1 MAKKILIMVV
11 VLEAFQDKFDHKTQY
26 PVGAELQVDK
36 ARADDLVSRGLAKI
50 KEEVAPPET
59 KAAKEAKAPKTQ
71 QAAKVQ
77 EAAEVEEKTEEAAVA
92 TDNAET
98 EQEDESK
105 GTEEQ

>member
-1 MAKKILIMVV
+1 MAKKLLITVV

-50 KEEVAPPET
+50 KEEVAPQET

-71 QAAKVQ
+71 QAA
-77 EAAEVEEKTEEAAVA
+77 EVEEKKEEAAVA

>member
-1 MAKKILIMVV
+1 MAKKILITVV

-50 KEEVAPPET
+50 KEEVAPQDT
-59 KAAKEAKAPKTQ
+59 KAPKEAKAPKTQ

-77 EAAEVEEKTEEAAVA
+77 EAAEVEEKTEEATVA